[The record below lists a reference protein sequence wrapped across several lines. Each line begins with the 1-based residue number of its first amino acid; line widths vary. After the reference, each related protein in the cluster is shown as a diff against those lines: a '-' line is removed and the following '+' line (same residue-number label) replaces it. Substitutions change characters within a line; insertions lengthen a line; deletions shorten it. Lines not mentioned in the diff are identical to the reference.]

1 MCKIVH
7 RMTQVKKRDPMDD
20 MIKPY
25 IPDELPLSKDLESK
39 AVLKKSVEANKALAE
54 LKGTARTIPN
64 QSILINALALQEAKD
79 SSEIE
84 NIVTTHDELYRSLVS
99 SSNVSNA
106 AKEVQR
112 YREAL
117 YRGFD
122 LVKEQE
128 LLLKR
133 HIVEIQ
139 SVLEENDAGIRTQSG
154 TALRNERTGEIV
166 YMPPQDYETIQKLMS
181 NLEQY
186 VNSADMDDYDPLVK
200 MAIIHYQFES
210 IHPFYDGN
218 GRTGRIIN
226 ILYLIL
232 NDLLDLPVL
241 YLSSYIIRTKSDYY
255 RLLGTVRTEDAWEEW
270 VLYMMEGIKQTALES
285 VKKIEAITELIQHT
299 KVEMREKLPKLYSKD
314 LLELLF
320 KHPYTKIGFL
330 VDELGVSRKTAGLH
344 LRAIEEAGI
353 LESVKMGRDVYFVNR
368 RLFELLKTGVNNV

>member
-1 MCKIVH
+1 MEKV
-7 RMTQVKKRDPMDD
+7 VEA
-20 MIKPY
+20 Y
-25 IPDELPLSKDLESK
+25 IPAYLPVAKDLESK
-39 AVLKKSVEANKALAE
+39 AVLKKALEANKALAE

-64 QSILINALALQEAKD
+64 QDILINALALQEAKD

-84 NIVTTHDELYRSLVS
+84 NIVTTHDELYRSMVS

-139 SVLEENDAGIRTQSG
+139 SVLEENDAGIRTQNG

-166 YMPPQDYETIQKLMS
+166 YMPPQDHETIQKLMD

-186 VNSADMDDYDPLVK
+186 INNADMDDYDPLVK

-218 GRTGRIIN
+218 GRTGRIVN

-232 NDLLDLPVL
+232 NGLLDLPVL
-241 YLSSYIIRTKSDYY
+241 YLSSYIIHTKADYY
-255 RLLGTVRTEDAWEEW
+255 RLLNAVRTEDSWEEW
-270 VLYMMEGIKQTALES
+270 VIYILEGVRQTAAESVKQIEEITKLIKQT
-285 VKKIEAITELIQHT
+285 KDEL
-299 KVEMREKLPKLYSKD
+299 REKLPKLYSKD

-320 KHPYTKIGFL
+320 KHPYTKIAFF

-353 LESVKMGRDVYFVNR
+353 LESMKMGRDVYFVNK
-368 RLFELLKTGVNNV
+368 RLFKLLRSSN